1 MAAHAV
7 RIIDETR
14 RSGNHVAEVSQDA
27 FNRWNTVME
36 RRGKTARL
44 YFTACNPTLNTYFV
58 NSQRDTVY
66 HRPQTITAS
75 RRFARRSPLADYE
88 MSRRSTSS
96 TTIPL
101 LKEQS
106 A

>member
-14 RSGNHVAEVSQDA
+14 RRGSQVVEVSQDA
-27 FNRWNTVME
+27 FNRWNTLME

-44 YFTACNPTLNTYFV
+44 YFTECNPTLNTYFV

-88 MSRRSTSS
+88 MSMRPTYPV
-96 TTIPL
+96 TIPL
-101 LKEQS
+101 LKEHS